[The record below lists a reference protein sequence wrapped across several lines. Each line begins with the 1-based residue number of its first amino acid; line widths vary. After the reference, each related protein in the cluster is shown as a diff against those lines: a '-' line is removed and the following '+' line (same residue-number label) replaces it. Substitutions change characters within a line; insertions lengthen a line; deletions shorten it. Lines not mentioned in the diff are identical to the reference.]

1 MSDME
6 SAQASA
12 ILLLVF
18 IFIITWEKLLLTSMD
33 DTRQVSLLVG
43 TYINLVLYGHISL
56 PGLSVSHD
64 VQVVSLRR
72 VYSYIISQ
80 C

>member
-43 TYINLVLYGHISL
+43 TYINLVLYGIFL
-56 PGLSVSHD
+56 C
-64 VQVVSLRR
+64 QVYLYHTMFKS
-72 VYSYIISQ
+72 
-80 C
+80 